1 MNVNAKPL
9 SELSRLITCLEVAG
23 TLFKNDPQQLIT
35 TGNNNDDEPSTFVI
49 QSGLVAVHRK
59 SDELLVGIARAPFIY
74 GLSAWIN
81 DSYLEYSLMAQ
92 TPCSGFYLP
101 ASRACQLIQQQHL
114 WQDAFCWLSWINHIL
129 GKRDTQLV
137 GNNSYSQIRAMLINM
152 AEWDDTL
159 RSKIGVMNHIQR
171 STRISRSVVAE
182 VLAALRQGNYI
193 NMSRGK
199 LVSINRLP
207 MDY

>member
-1 MNVNAKPL
+1 
-9 SELSRLITCLEVAG
+9 
-23 TLFKNDPQQLIT
+23 
-35 TGNNNDDEPSTFVI
+35 
-49 QSGLVAVHRK
+49 
-59 SDELLVGIARAPFIY
+59 
-74 GLSAWIN
+74 
-81 DSYLEYSLMAQ
+81 MAQ
-92 TPCSGFYLP
+92 TPCTGFYLP
-101 ASRACQLIQQQHL
+101 ASTACEIIQEAQL
-114 WQDAFCWLSWINHIL
+114 WQEAFCWLSWLNHLL
-129 GKRDTQLV
+129 GKRDIQLV

-199 LVSINRLP
+199 LISINRLP
-207 MDY
+207 TDY

>member
-1 MNVNAKPL
+1 MSVDAKPL
-9 SELSRLITCLEVAG
+9 SELSRLVQCLEVAS
-23 TLFKNDPQQLIT
+23 TPFKATPQKIISI
-35 TGNNNDDEPSTFVI
+35 GNKDDEPYTFVI
-49 QSGLVAVHRK
+49 KTGIIAIHRK
-59 SDELLVGIARAPFIY
+59 SDGLLVGIARAPYIF

-81 DSYLEYSLMAQ
+81 DTHQEYEMVAHTSS
-92 TPCSGFYLP
+92 SGFYLP
-101 ASRACQLIQQQHL
+101 ASTSRQRIQEGSL
-114 WQDAFCWLSWINHIL
+114 WQEAFCWLSWINHIL

-137 GNNSYSQIRAMLINM
+137 GNNSYSQIRAMLLNM
-152 AEWDDTL
+152 AEWDDSL

-207 MDY
+207 ADY

>member
-1 MNVNAKPL
+1 MNVDAKPL
-9 SELSRLITCLEVAG
+9 SELSRLEQCLKAAS
-23 TLFKNDPQQLIT
+23 TPFKTAPQQLIS
-35 TGNNNDDEPSTFVI
+35 NSTFGDGPHTFFI
-49 QSGLVAVHRK
+49 QTGIVAILRK
-59 SDELLVGIARAPFIY
+59 SDELLVGIAKAPYIY
-74 GLSAWIN
+74 GLTAGMNEIHH
-81 DSYLEYSLMAQ
+81 EYVMVAQ
-92 TPCSGFYLP
+92 TPCTGFYLS
-101 ASRACQLIQQQHL
+101 ASTARQLIQLEYL

-129 GKRDTQLV
+129 GKRDMQLV

-199 LVSINRLP
+199 LISINRLP
-207 MDY
+207 AEY

>member
-9 SELSRLITCLEVAG
+9 SELSRLIKCLEIAG
-23 TLFKNDPQQLIT
+23 TPFKTEPQQLIT
-35 TGNNNDDEPSTFVI
+35 TGNNDDEPLTVVI
-49 QSGLVAVHRK
+49 QSGLTAVHRK
-59 SDELLVGIARAPFIY
+59 SDELLMGIARAPYIH

-81 DSYLEYSLMAQ
+81 DNHLEYSLIAQ

-101 ASRACQLIQQQHL
+101 ASEACQLIQEAQL
-114 WQDAFCWLSWINHIL
+114 WQEAFCWLSWLNHL
-129 GKRDTQLV
+129 MGKRDMQLV

-171 STRISRSVVAE
+171 STRISRSVVA
-182 VLAALRQGNYI
+182 
-193 NMSRGK
+193 
-199 LVSINRLP
+199 
-207 MDY
+207 

>member
-1 MNVNAKPL
+1 MSVDAKPL
-9 SELSRLITCLEVAG
+9 SELSRLVQCLEVAS
-23 TLFKNDPQQLIT
+23 TPFKATPQKIIVMDDK
-35 TGNNNDDEPSTFVI
+35 GDEPQTYVI
-49 QSGLVAVHRK
+49 QTGIISIHRK
-59 SDELLVGIARAPFIY
+59 SDDLLMGIAKAPFIY
-74 GLSAWIN
+74 GLAAWMN
-81 DSYLEYSLMAQ
+81 DTHQEYEMVAH

-101 ASRACQLIQQQHL
+101 ASVSRQRIQQESL

-129 GKRDTQLV
+129 GKRDMQLV
-137 GNNSYSQIRAMLINM
+137 GNNSYSQIRAMLLNM

-159 RSKIGVMNHIQR
+159 RAKIGVMNHIQR

-207 MDY
+207 TDY

>member
-1 MNVNAKPL
+1 MNVNAEPL
-9 SELSRLITCLEVAG
+9 SELSRLAKCLEVAG
-23 TLFKNDPQQLIT
+23 TPFKIEPQQLIT
-35 TGNNNDDEPSTFVI
+35 TGNNDDEPFTFVI
-49 QSGLVAVHRK
+49 QSGLTAIHRK
-59 SDELLVGIARAPFIY
+59 SDELLMGIAQAPFIY
-74 GLSAWIN
+74 GLNAWIN
-81 DSYLEYSLMAQ
+81 DSYLEYSMM
-92 TPCSGFYLP
+92 THTTCSGFYLP
-101 ASRACQLIQQQHL
+101 VSATRQLIQQNHL
-114 WQDAFCWLSWINHIL
+114 WQDAFCWVSWINHIL
-129 GKRDTQLV
+129 GKRDLQLV

-152 AEWDDTL
+152 AEWDDSL

-207 MDY
+207 TEY

>member
-1 MNVNAKPL
+1 MKVDAKPL
-9 SELSRLITCLEVAG
+9 SELSRLVQCLEVAS
-23 TLFKNDPQQLIT
+23 TPFKATPQKIISI
-35 TGNNNDDEPSTFVI
+35 GNKDDEPYTFI
-49 QSGLVAVHRK
+49 IKTGIIAIHRK
-59 SDELLVGIARAPFIY
+59 SDGLLVGIARAPYIF

-81 DSYLEYSLMAQ
+81 DTHQEYEMVAHTSS
-92 TPCSGFYLP
+92 SGFYLP
-101 ASRACQLIQQQHL
+101 ASTSRQRIQEGSL
-114 WQDAFCWLSWINHIL
+114 WQEAFCWLSWINHIL
-129 GKRDTQLV
+129 GKRDAQLV
-137 GNNSYSQIRAMLINM
+137 GNNSYSQIRAMLLNM
-152 AEWDDTL
+152 AEWDDSL

-207 MDY
+207 ADY

>member
-1 MNVNAKPL
+1 MKFNAKPL
-9 SELSRLITCLEVAG
+9 SELSRLVKCLEVAG
-23 TLFKNDPQQLIT
+23 TPFNIEPQQS
-35 TGNNNDDEPSTFVI
+35 TGNNDDEPSTFVI
-49 QSGLVAVHRK
+49 TSGLVAIQRK
-59 SDELLVGIARAPFIY
+59 SDELLVGIARAPYIH

-81 DSYLEYSLMAQ
+81 DSYLEYSLIAQ
-92 TPCSGFYLP
+92 TPCTGFYLP
-101 ASRACQLIQQQHL
+101 ASAACDLIQEAHL
-114 WQDAFCWLSWINHIL
+114 WQDAFCWLSWLNHLL
-129 GKRDTQLV
+129 GKRDIQLV

-152 AEWDDTL
+152 AEWDDAL

-199 LVSINRLP
+199 LISINRLP
-207 MDY
+207 TDY

>member
-9 SELSRLITCLEVAG
+9 SELSRLIKCLEVAG
-23 TLFKNDPQQLIT
+23 TPFKIEPQQLIT
-35 TGNNNDDEPSTFVI
+35 TGNNDDEPLTVVI
-49 QSGLVAVHRK
+49 QSGLTAVHRK
-59 SDELLVGIARAPFIY
+59 SDELLMGIARAPYIH

-81 DSYLEYSLMAQ
+81 ENYLEYSLMAQ
-92 TPCSGFYLP
+92 TPCTGFYLP
-101 ASRACQLIQQQHL
+101 ASDAYQLIQDAQL
-114 WQDAFCWLSWINHIL
+114 WQEAFCWLSWLNHLL
-129 GKRDTQLV
+129 GKRDMQLV
-137 GNNSYSQIRAMLINM
+137 GNNSYSQIRVMLSNM
-152 AEWDDTL
+152 SEWDDTL

-199 LVSINRLP
+199 LISINRLP
-207 MDY
+207 TDY

>member
-1 MNVNAKPL
+1 
-9 SELSRLITCLEVAG
+9 
-23 TLFKNDPQQLIT
+23 
-35 TGNNNDDEPSTFVI
+35 
-49 QSGLVAVHRK
+49 
-59 SDELLVGIARAPFIY
+59 
-74 GLSAWIN
+74 
-81 DSYLEYSLMAQ
+81 
-92 TPCSGFYLP
+92 
-101 ASRACQLIQQQHL
+101 
-114 WQDAFCWLSWINHIL
+114 
-129 GKRDTQLV
+129 RDIQLV

-199 LVSINRLP
+199 LISINRLP
-207 MDY
+207 TDY

>member
-9 SELSRLITCLEVAG
+9 SELSRLIKCLEVAG
-23 TLFKNDPQQLIT
+23 TPFKIEPQQLIT
-35 TGNNNDDEPSTFVI
+35 TGNNDDEPLTVVI
-49 QSGLVAVHRK
+49 QSGLTAVHRK
-59 SDELLVGIARAPFIY
+59 SDELLMGIARAPYIH

-81 DSYLEYSLMAQ
+81 ENYL
-92 TPCSGFYLP
+92 
-101 ASRACQLIQQQHL
+101 LIQDAQL
-114 WQDAFCWLSWINHIL
+114 WQEAFCWLSWLNHLL
-129 GKRDTQLV
+129 GKRDMQLV

-199 LVSINRLP
+199 LISINRLP
-207 MDY
+207 TDY